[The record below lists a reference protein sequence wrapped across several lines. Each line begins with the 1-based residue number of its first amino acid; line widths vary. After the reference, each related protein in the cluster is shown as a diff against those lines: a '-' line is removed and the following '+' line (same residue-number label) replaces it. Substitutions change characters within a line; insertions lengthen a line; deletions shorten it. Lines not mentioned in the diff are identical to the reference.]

1 MLSFCYVSKILATTK
16 EETMYDNV
24 IQFNL
29 RIPKDLKDYLAEQA
43 KKDGRSLNNFMVKSL
58 QEMKLKQQENAKA

>member
-1 MLSFCYVSKILATTK
+1 MC
-16 EETMYDNV
+16 DNV

-29 RIPKDLKDYLAEQA
+29 RIPKDLKGYLAEQA